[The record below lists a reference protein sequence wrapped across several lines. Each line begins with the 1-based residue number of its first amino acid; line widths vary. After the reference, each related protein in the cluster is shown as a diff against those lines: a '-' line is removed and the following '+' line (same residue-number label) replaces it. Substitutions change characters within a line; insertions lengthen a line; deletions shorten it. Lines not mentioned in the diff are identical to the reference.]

1 MSIRRLYESTFIINA
16 ALEDP
21 DVEAVIRRVTDY
33 IENHGGTFVEMNKWG
48 RRRLAY
54 PIKKKYNGYYVYMAF
69 EAASEILPLVERF
82 FNLEE
87 NVLRHLNLELSEKL
101 REMHETTSFPEVLHI
116 MHLLLTSIYLKVRRS
131 AIWQRWHARKKRQNC
146 LLRNYPKFR
155 SAFQ

>member
-21 DVEAVIRRVTDY
+21 DIEAVIRRVTEY

-69 EAASEILPLVERF
+69 ESASEVLPLIERF
-82 FNLEE
+82 FTLEE
-87 NVLRHLNLELSEKL
+87 NVLRHLTLELSEKL
-101 REMHETTSFPEVLHI
+101 REHRKERALISGSTIPAEPMEENVAPVKAPVETEL
-116 MHLLLTSIYLKVRRS
+116 
-131 AIWQRWHARKKRQNC
+131 
-146 LLRNYPKFR
+146 
-155 SAFQ
+155 

>member
-33 IENHGGTFVEMNKWG
+33 IENPGGTFVEMNKWG

-87 NVLRHLNLELSEKL
+87 NVLRHMTLELSEKL
-101 REMHETTSFPEVLHI
+101 REH
-116 MHLLLTSIYLKVRRS
+116 
-131 AIWQRWHARKKRQNC
+131 RKERALIAGSTIPAEPAEESVAPVKAVAENKTE
-146 LLRNYPKFR
+146 L
-155 SAFQ
+155 

>member
-33 IENHGGTFVEMNKWG
+33 IENHGGQFVEMSKWG

-69 EAASEILPLVERF
+69 ESASEVLPLVERF
-82 FNLEE
+82 FILEE
-87 NVLRHLNLELSEKL
+87 NVLRHLTLELSEKL
-101 REMHETTSFPEVLHI
+101 REHRKERALISGTTIPDEPIIDEPLVASVTPNIDSSDILAE
-116 MHLLLTSIYLKVRRS
+116 
-131 AIWQRWHARKKRQNC
+131 
-146 LLRNYPKFR
+146 
-155 SAFQ
+155 

>member
-21 DVEAVIRRVTDY
+21 DIEAVVRRVTEY

-101 REMHETTSFPEVLHI
+101 REH
-116 MHLLLTSIYLKVRRS
+116 
-131 AIWQRWHARKKRQNC
+131 RKERALIAGSTIPAEPLEDSVAPVKAVADNNTE
-146 LLRNYPKFR
+146 L
-155 SAFQ
+155 

>member
-101 REMHETTSFPEVLHI
+101 REH
-116 MHLLLTSIYLKVRRS
+116 
-131 AIWQRWHARKKRQNC
+131 RKERALIAGSTIPAEPVEESVAPVKAVAENNTE
-146 LLRNYPKFR
+146 L
-155 SAFQ
+155 

>member
-101 REMHETTSFPEVLHI
+101 REH
-116 MHLLLTSIYLKVRRS
+116 
-131 AIWQRWHARKKRQNC
+131 RKERALIAGSTIPAEPLEDSVAPVKAVADNNTE
-146 LLRNYPKFR
+146 L
-155 SAFQ
+155 

>member
-87 NVLRHLNLELSEKL
+87 NVLRHLTLELSEKL
-101 REMHETTSFPEVLHI
+101 REH
-116 MHLLLTSIYLKVRRS
+116 
-131 AIWQRWHARKKRQNC
+131 RKERALIAGSTIPAEPLEESVAPVKAVAENNTE
-146 LLRNYPKFR
+146 L
-155 SAFQ
+155 

>member
-87 NVLRHLNLELSEKL
+87 NVLRHLTLELSEKL
-101 REMHETTSFPEVLHI
+101 REH
-116 MHLLLTSIYLKVRRS
+116 
-131 AIWQRWHARKKRQNC
+131 RKERALIAGSTIPAEPLEDSVTPMKAVAENKTE
-146 LLRNYPKFR
+146 L
-155 SAFQ
+155 

>member
-87 NVLRHLNLELSEKL
+87 NVLRHLTLELSEKL
-101 REMHETTSFPEVLHI
+101 REH
-116 MHLLLTSIYLKVRRS
+116 
-131 AIWQRWHARKKRQNC
+131 RKERALIAGSTIPAEPAEESVAPVKAVAENKTE
-146 LLRNYPKFR
+146 L
-155 SAFQ
+155 

>member
-33 IENHGGTFVEMNKWG
+33 IENHGGQFVEMSKWG

-69 EAASEILPLVERF
+69 ESASEVLPLVERF
-82 FNLEE
+82 FILEE
-87 NVLRHLNLELSEKL
+87 NVLRHLTLELSEKL
-101 REMHETTSFPEVLHI
+101 REHRKERALISG
-116 MHLLLTSIYLKVRRS
+116 TSIPDEPIVDVPLVAAVKPIIDS
-131 AIWQRWHARKKRQNC
+131 SDI
-146 LLRNYPKFR
+146 LPE
-155 SAFQ
+155 

>member
-87 NVLRHLNLELSEKL
+87 NVLRHLTLELSEKL
-101 REMHETTSFPEVLHI
+101 REH
-116 MHLLLTSIYLKVRRS
+116 
-131 AIWQRWHARKKRQNC
+131 RKERALIAGSTIPAEPVEESVAPVKAVAENKTE
-146 LLRNYPKFR
+146 L
-155 SAFQ
+155 

>member
-1 MSIRRLYESTFIINA
+1 MSIRRLYERTFIINA

-87 NVLRHLNLELSEKL
+87 NVLRHLTLELSEKL
-101 REMHETTSFPEVLHI
+101 REH
-116 MHLLLTSIYLKVRRS
+116 
-131 AIWQRWHARKKRQNC
+131 RKERALIAGSTIPAEPLEESVAPVKAVAENKTE
-146 LLRNYPKFR
+146 L
-155 SAFQ
+155 

>member
-54 PIKKKYNGYYVYMAF
+54 PIKKKYNGYYVYMAY

-87 NVLRHLNLELSEKL
+87 NVLRHLTLELSEKL
-101 REMHETTSFPEVLHI
+101 REH
-116 MHLLLTSIYLKVRRS
+116 
-131 AIWQRWHARKKRQNC
+131 RKERALIAGSTIPAEPLEESVAPVKAVAENKTD
-146 LLRNYPKFR
+146 L
-155 SAFQ
+155 

>member
-87 NVLRHLNLELSEKL
+87 NVLRHLTLELSEKL
-101 REMHETTSFPEVLHI
+101 REH
-116 MHLLLTSIYLKVRRS
+116 
-131 AIWQRWHARKKRQNC
+131 RKERALIAGSTIPAEPVEDSVAPVKAVADNNTE
-146 LLRNYPKFR
+146 L
-155 SAFQ
+155 

>member
-33 IENHGGTFVEMNKWG
+33 IENHGGQFVEMSKWG

-69 EAASEILPLVERF
+69 ESASEVLPLVERF
-82 FNLEE
+82 FILEE
-87 NVLRHLNLELSEKL
+87 NVLRHLTLELSEKL
-101 REMHETTSFPEVLHI
+101 REHRKERALISGTTIPDEPIIDEPLVASVTPDIDSSDILAE
-116 MHLLLTSIYLKVRRS
+116 
-131 AIWQRWHARKKRQNC
+131 
-146 LLRNYPKFR
+146 
-155 SAFQ
+155 

>member
-87 NVLRHLNLELSEKL
+87 NVLRHLTLELSEKL
-101 REMHETTSFPEVLHI
+101 REHRKERALIAGSTIPAEPVEESVAP
-116 MHLLLTSIYLKVRRS
+116 LKAV
-131 AIWQRWHARKKRQNC
+131 AENKTE
-146 LLRNYPKFR
+146 L
-155 SAFQ
+155 

>member
-87 NVLRHLNLELSEKL
+87 NVLRHLTLELSEKL
-101 REMHETTSFPEVLHI
+101 REH
-116 MHLLLTSIYLKVRRS
+116 
-131 AIWQRWHARKKRQNC
+131 RKERALIAGSTIPAEPLEENVAPVKAVAENKTD
-146 LLRNYPKFR
+146 L
-155 SAFQ
+155 

>member
-101 REMHETTSFPEVLHI
+101 REH
-116 MHLLLTSIYLKVRRS
+116 
-131 AIWQRWHARKKRQNC
+131 RKERALIAGSTIPAEPLEESVAPVKAVAENKTE
-146 LLRNYPKFR
+146 L
-155 SAFQ
+155 

>member
-87 NVLRHLNLELSEKL
+87 NVLRHLTLELSEKL
-101 REMHETTSFPEVLHI
+101 REH
-116 MHLLLTSIYLKVRRS
+116 
-131 AIWQRWHARKKRQNC
+131 RKERALIAGSTIPAEPVEESVAPVKAVAENNTE
-146 LLRNYPKFR
+146 L
-155 SAFQ
+155 

>member
-87 NVLRHLNLELSEKL
+87 NVLRHLTLELSEKL
-101 REMHETTSFPEVLHI
+101 REH
-116 MHLLLTSIYLKVRRS
+116 
-131 AIWQRWHARKKRQNC
+131 RKERALIAGSTIPAEPVEDSVAPVKAVAENNTE
-146 LLRNYPKFR
+146 L
-155 SAFQ
+155 

>member
-87 NVLRHLNLELSEKL
+87 NVLRHLTLELSEKL
-101 REMHETTSFPEVLHI
+101 REH
-116 MHLLLTSIYLKVRRS
+116 
-131 AIWQRWHARKKRQNC
+131 RKERALIAGSTIPAEPLEDSVAPVKAVADNNTE
-146 LLRNYPKFR
+146 L
-155 SAFQ
+155 

>member
-87 NVLRHLNLELSEKL
+87 NVLRHLTLELSEKL
-101 REMHETTSFPEVLHI
+101 REH
-116 MHLLLTSIYLKVRRS
+116 
-131 AIWQRWHARKKRQNC
+131 RKERALIAGSTIPAEPLEENVAPVKAVAENKTE
-146 LLRNYPKFR
+146 L
-155 SAFQ
+155 

>member
-69 EAASEILPLVERF
+69 EAASEVLPLVERF
-82 FNLEE
+82 FTLEE
-87 NVLRHLNLELSEKL
+87 NVLRHLTLELSEKL
-101 REMHETTSFPEVLHI
+101 REHRKERALIAGSTIPAEFSEESVAPVKAAAVTETEL
-116 MHLLLTSIYLKVRRS
+116 
-131 AIWQRWHARKKRQNC
+131 
-146 LLRNYPKFR
+146 
-155 SAFQ
+155 

>member
-87 NVLRHLNLELSEKL
+87 NVLRHMTLELSEKL
-101 REMHETTSFPEVLHI
+101 REH
-116 MHLLLTSIYLKVRRS
+116 
-131 AIWQRWHARKKRQNC
+131 RKERALIAGSTIPAEPLEDSVTPMKAVAENKTE
-146 LLRNYPKFR
+146 L
-155 SAFQ
+155 

>member
-87 NVLRHLNLELSEKL
+87 NVLRHLTLELSEKL
-101 REMHETTSFPEVLHI
+101 REH
-116 MHLLLTSIYLKVRRS
+116 
-131 AIWQRWHARKKRQNC
+131 RKERALIAGSTIPAEPVEDSVAPVKAVAENITE
-146 LLRNYPKFR
+146 L
-155 SAFQ
+155 

>member
-33 IENHGGTFVEMNKWG
+33 IENHGGQFVEMSKWG

-69 EAASEILPLVERF
+69 ESAPEALPLVERF
-82 FNLEE
+82 FILEE
-87 NVLRHLNLELSEKL
+87 NVLRHLTLELSEKL
-101 REMHETTSFPEVLHI
+101 REHRKERALISG
-116 MHLLLTSIYLKVRRS
+116 TSIPDEPIVDVPLVAAVKPIIDS
-131 AIWQRWHARKKRQNC
+131 SDI
-146 LLRNYPKFR
+146 LPE
-155 SAFQ
+155 

>member
-21 DVEAVIRRVTDY
+21 DIEAVIRRVSEY

-69 EAASEILPLVERF
+69 ESASEVLPLIERF
-82 FNLEE
+82 FTLEE
-87 NVLRHLNLELSEKL
+87 NVLRHLTLELSEKL
-101 REMHETTSFPEVLHI
+101 REHRKERALISGSTIPAEPMEENVAPVKAPVETEL
-116 MHLLLTSIYLKVRRS
+116 
-131 AIWQRWHARKKRQNC
+131 
-146 LLRNYPKFR
+146 
-155 SAFQ
+155 

>member
-33 IENHGGTFVEMNKWG
+33 IDNHGGTFVEMNKWG

-87 NVLRHLNLELSEKL
+87 NVLRHLTLELSEKL
-101 REMHETTSFPEVLHI
+101 REH
-116 MHLLLTSIYLKVRRS
+116 
-131 AIWQRWHARKKRQNC
+131 RKERALIAGSTIPAEPLEESVAPVKAVAENKTD
-146 LLRNYPKFR
+146 L
-155 SAFQ
+155 